1 MKAKPMKVLRELAQ
15 MGNAGEEMM
24 RSAYPKMRGE
34 DFDPSMLE
42 GIIDITELPQMYK
55 ELDEE
60 VESKI
65 TIRTI
70 QGGPSVSRIL
80 LTITKVMSSDTLKG
94 SYT

>member
-60 VESKI
+60 VIRDSK
-65 TIRTI
+65 
-70 QGGPSVSRIL
+70 L
-80 LTITKVMSSDTLKG
+80 LLGQYRVIYLDASTLFVDIK
-94 SYT
+94 SYATV